1 MSALDI
7 IILFVLALFIWK
19 GIRMGLIESVGGII
33 GLFVGAFMAG
43 RYYGQAAEM
52 LKGLLFGSEML
63 ATILGFLLVF
73 IVVNRAVALLFWVVD
88 KIFNIIAI
96 IPFLKTFNRMLGG
109 LFGLIEGL
117 LFMGIIIFFLLLLP
131 FTGSVDRAVSDSRF
145 AGIFATVGK
154 LADPF
159 LPDQLINLP
168 FDFGDLPISP
178 DDFGKIPEDKLKDLG
193 IDLNNINPEDIP
205 EEYRKYLDN

>member
-7 IILFVLALFIWK
+7 IILFLLALFIWK

-33 GLFVGAFMAG
+33 GLFIGAFMAG
-43 RYYGQAAEM
+43 RYYDEAAAM

-73 IVVNRAVALLFWVVD
+73 IVVNRAIALLFWVVD

-96 IPFLKTFNRMLGG
+96 IPLLKTFNRLLGG

-117 LFMGIIIFFLLLLP
+117 IFMGIIVFFLSLLP
-131 FTGSVDRAVSDSRF
+131 FTGSVGRAVDDSRF
-145 AGIFATVGK
+145 AGIFTTVGK

-168 FDFGDLPISP
+168 FNFGDLPISP
-178 DDFGKIPEDKLKDLG
+178 NDFGQIPLEKLKDLG
-193 IDLNNINPEDIP
+193 LDPDSINPEDLP
-205 EEYRKYLDN
+205 EEYRKYLEN